1 MRLQARFRAALLGA
15 VLAALPVAA
24 VHAQQYPAKAIRFVV
39 PFPPGGGTDTNSR
52 ALTQKIAKNTGW
64 TFVIDN
70 KPGAGGNIG
79 ADQAAKAPPDGYT
92 LVMGQTSNLAINPF
106 LYAKPPFDAVKD
118 FAPIALVSS
127 VPLVIIAG
135 ASSRNPSPYR
145 KMVDVIAAAKAAP
158 ERVTFASP
166 GNGTVGHLAGE
177 LIARTAGVKLVHVPY
192 KGAAPALTDLIGRQS
207 DLYLSTPQAAVV
219 QIKGGTVHAL
229 AVTSPKRI
237 ATLPQVPTL
246 AESGLAAAEVS
257 SWYGVLAPAG
267 TPEAILT
274 RLNAEVVKAL
284 QAPEVR
290 ESLAGEGGEVLGGTP
305 AQFAVFLQAE
315 QAKWSKVVKDAGVK
329 ID

>member
-1 MRLQARFRAALLGA
+1 MRFARLALILVCAAAISSAAQAQA
-15 VLAALPVAA
+15 
-24 VHAQQYPAKAIRFVV
+24 YPTKPIRFIV

-52 ALTQKIAKNTGW
+52 ALTQRIAKNTGW

-79 ADQAAKAPPDGYT
+79 AEQAAKAAPDGYT

-106 LYAKPPFDAVKD
+106 LYAKPPFDALKD

-127 VPLVIIAG
+127 VPLVVV
-135 ASSRNPSPYR
+135 ASAKSPYR
-145 KMVDVIAAAKAAP
+145 KLVDVIAAATAAP

-192 KGAAPALTDLIGRQS
+192 KGAAPALTDLIGGQVA
-207 DLYLSTPQAAVV
+207 LYLSTPQAAAG
-219 QIKGGTVHAL
+219 QIKAGTVYAL
-229 AVTSPKRI
+229 AVTSPTRI

-246 AESGLAAAEVS
+246 AESKFAAAEVS

-267 TPEAILT
+267 TPEAILA

-284 QAPEVR
+284 QSPEVR
-290 ESLAGEGGEVLGGTP
+290 ESLTGEGGEVLGGTP
-305 AQFAVFLQAE
+305 IEFAAFLMVE
-315 QAKWSKVVKDAGVK
+315 QAKWARVVKDSGVK
-329 ID
+329 VD

>member
-1 MRLQARFRAALLGA
+1 MRILVFVLTCIAAFS
-15 VLAALPVAA
+15 AAA
-24 VHAQQYPAKAIRFVV
+24 QYPAKPIRFIV

-92 LVMGQTSNLAINPF
+92 LVLGQTSNLAINPF

-127 VPLVIIAG
+127 VPLVVLAG
-135 ASSRNPSPYR
+135 ARR
-145 KMVDVIAAAKAAP
+145 KDAPPFLSINDLIEQAKANP
-158 ERVTFASP
+158 GGVTFASP

-177 LIARTAGVKLVHVPY
+177 LIARAAGVKLVHVPY
-192 KGAAPALTDLIGRQS
+192 KGAGPALTDLIGGQV
-207 DLYLSTPQAAVV
+207 DLYLSTPQAAAG

-229 AVTSPKRI
+229 AVTSPRRV

-246 AESGLAAAEVS
+246 AESGLAAAEVA

-267 TPEAILT
+267 TPEAILA
-274 RLNAEVVKAL
+274 RLNAEIVKAL

-290 ESLAGEGGEVLGGTP
+290 ESLTGEGGEVLGGTP
-305 AQFAVFLQAE
+305 AQFAAFLKAE
-315 QAKWSKVVKDAGVK
+315 QTKWSKVVKEAGVK
-329 ID
+329 VD

>member
-1 MRLQARFRAALLGA
+1 VNRRALACAALLGA
-15 VLAALPVAA
+15 LLAAAPLAA
-24 VHAQQYPAKAIRFVV
+24 VRAQQYPAKPIRFIV

-64 TFVIDN
+64 TFVLDN

-106 LYAKPPFDAVKD
+106 LYARPPFDAVRD
-118 FAPIALVSS
+118 FAPVALVSS
-127 VPLVIIAG
+127 VPLVIVVG
-135 ASSRNPSPYR
+135 ARRKDVPPISSIEDLIER
-145 KMVDVIAAAKAAP
+145 AKANP
-158 ERVTFASP
+158 GVVTFASP

-177 LIARTAGVKLVHVPY
+177 LIARIAGVKLVHVPY
-192 KGAAPALTDLIGRQS
+192 KGAAPALTDLISGQV
-207 DLYLSTPQAAVV
+207 DLYLSTPQAAVG

-229 AVTSPKRI
+229 AVTSHQRV

-246 AESGLAAAEVS
+246 AESGLGAAEVA

-267 TPEAILT
+267 TPEPILA

-305 AQFAVFLQAE
+305 AQFAAFLKSE
-315 QAKWSKVVKDAGVK
+315 QAKWSKVVKEAGVK
-329 ID
+329 VD

>member
-1 MRLQARFRAALLGA
+1 VNRRALACAALLGA
-15 VLAALPVAA
+15 FLAAAPLAA
-24 VHAQQYPAKAIRFVV
+24 VRAQQYPAKPIRFIV

-64 TFVIDN
+64 TFVLDN

-106 LYAKPPFDAVKD
+106 LYARPPFDAVRD
-118 FAPIALVSS
+118 FAPVALVSS
-127 VPLVIIAG
+127 VPLVIVVG
-135 ASSRNPSPYR
+135 ARRKDVPPISSIEDLIER
-145 KMVDVIAAAKAAP
+145 AKANP
-158 ERVTFASP
+158 GVVTFASP

-177 LIARTAGVKLVHVPY
+177 LIARIAGVKLVHVPY
-192 KGAAPALTDLIGRQS
+192 KGAAPALTDLISGQV
-207 DLYLSTPQAAVV
+207 DLYLSTPQAAVG

-229 AVTSPKRI
+229 AVTSHQRV

-246 AESGLAAAEVS
+246 AESGLGAAEVA

-267 TPEAILT
+267 TPEPILA

-305 AQFAVFLQAE
+305 AQFAAFLKSE
-315 QAKWSKVVKDAGVK
+315 QAKWSKVVKEAGVK
-329 ID
+329 VD